1 MTRPRGAPVDPRL
14 WRRSAPARR
23 YLFLTVLCE
32 LVMTGCTLVIAIVLA
47 QALSQLITNPA
58 ARDLPHMWQPIIL
71 LSALWA
77 LRALAHGVQVRFSE
91 RGATGVIADLDDQLL
106 SAVAQVQPRDLE
118 QHRDSA
124 TEVLT
129 RGLDDLRPY
138 FAGYLPA
145 LLSAAIVTPAAAVV
159 IAL

>member
-47 QALSQLITNPA
+47 RALSQLITNPA

-71 LSALWA
+71 LAVLWA
-77 LRALAHGVQVRFSE
+77 LQALAHGVQVRFSE
-91 RGATGVIADLDDQLL
+91 RGATGSSPTSTTNSCRQSHRCNRAIWNSIETRL
-106 SAVAQVQPRDLE
+106 PR
-118 QHRDSA
+118 
-124 TEVLT
+124 
-129 RGLDDLRPY
+129 Y
-138 FAGYLPA
+138 
-145 LLSAAIVTPAAAVV
+145 
-159 IAL
+159 